1 MLQNNFPNEWL
12 PMEKDMKQVQNIIKS
27 GIYISDIEALERK
40 IRSIVVED
48 NEKMVR
54 MLKDWAFD
62 EEFFTTQQAMNN

>member
-1 MLQNNFPNEWL
+1 
-12 PMEKDMKQVQNIIKS
+12 MEKDMKQVQNIIKS

-54 MLKDWAFD
+54 MLKD
-62 EEFFTTQQAMNN
+62 